1 MNAISVTLQSIQ
13 CHSTSEGSGDELFVV
28 YQPDA
33 AFPRRIPGGSL
44 KHHDIEGGQT
54 WTINQKITFTRDLMV
69 TLYDQDPSKL
79 PSLVDYLVS
88 VGYKNTN
95 IPPSVTM
102 ANVNGANYT
111 INVVVNA

>member
-33 AFPRRIPGGSL
+33 LFPRRIPGGSL
-44 KHHDIEGGQT
+44 KHHDIDDGQT
-54 WTINQKITFTRDLMV
+54 WTLNQPITFTRDLMV
-69 TLYDQDPSKL
+69 TVYDQDPSKL
-79 PSLVDYLVS
+79 PSLADYLFS
-88 VGYKNTN
+88 VGYKNSS

-111 INVVVNA
+111 INMSVNV